1 MSEGLTL
8 SRIGNVSKYHTSFNV
23 SQDLKEELKVI
34 LESEIAKM
42 TKDIERQVLEHE
54 PGSKSLLSLER
65 PQLSYHRV
73 KEIMEQNT
81 GLTVSS
87 EVAIFVKDKMERR
100 IAELTK
106 CAENNAR
113 GEGLTTIKKRHL
125 PSAATPD
132 GANGEQAAATC
143 EGASPDV
150 CVPASFL
157 FKDNV
162 KSLCREYTSLKL
174 DDEALDDIKYRLEDH
189 IEMER
194 LNIENAF
201 VKKQAKEI
209 LEGYNR
215 VSGVLSQLRLK
226 KVLGIAS
233 QLAIERN
240 RKTISP
246 EDISDSFSRI
256 DLR

>member
-23 SQDLKEELKVI
+23 SQDFKEELKVI

-42 TKDIERQVLEHE
+42 TKDIERQVLEKE

-81 GLTVSS
+81 DLTVSS
-87 EVAIFVKDKMERR
+87 EVAIFVKDKMERK
-100 IAELTK
+100 ITELTK
-106 CAENNAR
+106 FAENNAR
-113 GEGLTTIKKRHL
+113 EEGLTTLKKRHL
-125 PSAATPD
+125 PSAGMPD
-132 GANGEQAAATC
+132 GTNETQAAATSD
-143 EGASPDV
+143 GSSPDL
-150 CVPASFL
+150 CIPASYL
-157 FKDNV
+157 FKDNI
-162 KSLCREYTSLKL
+162 KSLCREYTPLKL
-174 DDEALDDIKYRLEDH
+174 DEEALDDIKFRMEDH

-201 VKKQAKEI
+201 TKKQTKEI

-215 VSGVLSQLRLK
+215 VSGVLSQVRLK
-226 KVLGIAS
+226 KVLGIAG
-233 QLAIERN
+233 QLAVERN
-240 RKTISP
+240 RKTISI

-256 DLR
+256 DQG

>member
-1 MSEGLTL
+1 M
-8 SRIGNVSKYHTSFNV
+8 SKYHTTFNV
-23 SQDLKEELKVI
+23 SQDFKEELKVI

-42 TKDIERQVLEHE
+42 TKDIEGQVLEHE

-81 GLTVSS
+81 DLTVSS
-87 EVAIFVKDKMERR
+87 EVAIFVKDRMERR
-100 IAELTK
+100 IADLTK
-106 CAENNAR
+106 CAEINAR

-125 PSAATPD
+125 PSVATPD
-132 GANGEQAAATC
+132 GENEAQDAATC
-143 EGASPDV
+143 DAASPHLGA
-150 CVPASFL
+150 PAVYL
-157 FKDNV
+157 FKDGL
-162 KSLCREYTSLKL
+162 KALCREYTPMKL
-174 DDEALDDIKYRLEDH
+174 EEEALDDIKYRIEDH

-201 VKKQAKEI
+201 TKKQSTEI

-215 VSGVLSQLRLK
+215 ISGVLSQLRLK

-233 QLAIERN
+233 QLATERN

-246 EDISDSFSRI
+246 EDISDSFSRV
-256 DLR
+256 DQR